1 MKSEVGAKIVYGD
14 NYKAVEMPYGRT
26 NFTMVVIVPEET
38 LGSFYSSL
46 TSQLWT
52 SVTSGLDDTD
62 EFGKL
67 IVGMPKFK
75 FSYEKYLNQQLQAM
89 GPKAAAA
96 LRAQVL
102 HQARDHFQYLYQHF
116 NINGGRST
124 DNPPALAIYDL
135 LEFMLGEEFLGFARR
150 LTGTPELDDLYAHA
164 TLYTAGSF
172 LKIHEDVTP
181 AQDRR
186 YAYVL
191 GLTRGWRADMGGL
204 LHFLDDEGNVVETVV
219 PRYNS
224 LTIFRVP
231 MPHLVSMVAPWVQEP
246 RLAVTGWLLVR
257 R

>member
-1 MKSEVGAKIVYGD
+1 MLNPAL
-14 NYKAVEMPYGRT
+14 N
-26 NFTMVVIVPEET
+26 PEE
-38 LGSFYSSL
+38 LAPRFRSSGRIVIQDALL
-46 TSQLWT
+46 TEQADRMHRCLRTQIPWRLAYRDTRVTGEHQQQQLT
-52 SVTSGLDDTD
+52 R
-62 EFGKL
+62 
-67 IVGMPKFK
+67 
-75 FSYEKYLNQQLQAM
+75 QQLQAM

-116 NINGGRST
+116 NINGGRGT
-124 DNPPALAIYDL
+124 DNPPGLAVYDL
-135 LEFMLGEEFLGFARR
+135 LDFMLGEEFLDFARR

-181 AQDRR
+181 VQDRR

-204 LHFLDDEGNVVETVV
+204 LHFLDDQGNVVETVV

-231 MPHLVSMVAPWVQEP
+231 MPHLVSMVAPWVPEP

>member
-1 MKSEVGAKIVYGD
+1 MLNPELDPRELAAEFRSTGRIVVRD
-14 NYKAVEMPYGRT
+14 ALCPEQADRVHRCLRT
-26 NFTMVVIVPEET
+26 QIPWRLAYRDTRVSGEHRQQE
-38 LGSFYSSL
+38 L
-46 TSQLWT
+46 TR
-52 SVTSGLDDTD
+52 
-62 EFGKL
+62 E
-67 IVGMPKFK
+67 
-75 FSYEKYLNQQLQAM
+75 QLQAM
-89 GPKAAAA
+89 GPKGATA

-124 DNPPALAIYDL
+124 GKPPGLAVYDL
-135 LEFMLGEEFLGFARR
+135 LDFMLGEEFLNFARR

-164 TLYTAGSF
+164 TLYSAGNF

-181 AQDRR
+181 VQDRR

-204 LHFLDDEGNVVETVV
+204 LHFLDDQGNVAETVV

-224 LTIFRVP
+224 LTVFRVP

-246 RLAVTGWLLVR
+246 RLAVAGWLLVR